1 MIVGAAIIPS
11 APLLIPGV
19 SATLPD
25 GLDKVCDA
33 VDAALESLPPRNT
46 VVLLAAAQRGQ
57 GGSGQGLYEVTQA
70 SLAGVGRP
78 DVACS
83 FPIDHVAVERIS
95 RMTQYP
101 IHRGDT
107 LPLGLA
113 ALAIL
118 VGGAGPFVPM
128 TVPPTAGFDALS
140 ATGTA
145 IAEAFA
151 SWGEDERTAET
162 RAVVIAAGDLS
173 AGLEERSPLHLVH
186 GARDWDARVVDVVD
200 SGRLDGLARLGPAEA
215 TRVGALGWAP
225 MAVLHG
231 AMARAKIGLVRRHY
245 AAPRGVGYLVAH
257 GA

>member
-25 GLDKVCDA
+25 RLDKVCDA
-33 VDAALESLPPRNT
+33 VDAALESLPPHDT
-46 VVLLAAAQRGQ
+46 VVLLAAAQRGE

-70 SLAGVGRP
+70 SLAGVGRS
-78 DVACS
+78 DVACC
-83 FPIDHVAVERIS
+83 FTVDHVSAERIS

-118 VGGAGPFVPM
+118 VGATGPFVPM
-128 TVPPTAGFDALS
+128 TVPPAAGFDALS

-151 SWGEDERTAET
+151 PWGDAERSEQA

-173 AGLEERSPLHLVH
+173 AGLEERSPLHLVE

-200 SGRLDGLARLGPAEA
+200 SGRLDGLGRLGPAEA
-215 TRVGALGWAP
+215 ARVGALGWAP

-231 AMARAKIGLVRRHY
+231 ATARAKIALVRRHY

>member
-25 GLDKVCDA
+25 RLDKVCDA
-33 VDAALESLPPRNT
+33 VDAALESLPPRDT
-46 VVLLAAAQRGQ
+46 VVLLAAAQRGE
-57 GGSGQGLYEVTQA
+57 GGSGQGLYQVPQA
-70 SLAGVGRP
+70 SLAGIGRP

-83 FPIDHVAVERIS
+83 FPIDDVAAERIS

-101 IHRGDT
+101 VHRGDT

-118 VGGAGPFVPM
+118 SGGTGPFVPM
-128 TVPPTAGFDALS
+128 TVPPAAGFDALS
-140 ATGTA
+140 ATGIA

-151 SWGEDERTAET
+151 PWGDAEQA

-173 AGLEERSPLHLVH
+173 AGLEERSPLHLVE

-200 SGRLDGLARLGPAEA
+200 SGRLDGLGRLGPAEA
-215 TRVGALGWAP
+215 ARVGALGWAP

-231 AMARAKIGLVRRHY
+231 ATARAKIGLVRRHY